1 MGEVGDCQVIC
12 QRLPNN
18 ITGTKEFLV
27 AAPSPH
33 RKAKEQKLAC
43 GCEGDTPQNWK
54 LTEFKRDNERQV
66 MGNENNF

>member
-1 MGEVGDCQVIC
+1 MGEVGDCPVIC

-33 RKAKEQKLAC
+33 RKARSKSLHADVRVILHRT
-43 GCEGDTPQNWK
+43 GS
-54 LTEFKRDNERQV
+54 
-66 MGNENNF
+66 